1 MNILSIDTS
10 GNNYSLS
17 ISKEND
23 ITTFQDKSDNVSSE
37 SILVEIDNIVSKC
50 SLSPNQINTLI
61 YNNGPGSF
69 TGIRSALTFAKAL
82 KLTMNLNVF
91 GLSKFEL
98 INFKMGLSK
107 IRKTKCIILH
117 FRNNEF
123 FIQSFKGNKS
133 INSPTLVNFDNE
145 KFRYNSST
153 IYICNINLL
162 EKSLK
167 NRSFLKIK
175 ENFHLIDYN
184 LKELPEIID
193 NNMID
198 KIDPKPLYINNYF

>member
-1 MNILSIDTS
+1 MFLILDFTQSFRLALIHNGKLVNKELKTKKNI
-10 GNNYSLS
+10 
-17 ISKEND
+17 
-23 ITTFQDKSDNVSSE
+23 SE
-37 SILVEIDNIVSKC
+37 ILIIEIDKFLKKSHTNIKKIKS
-50 SLSPNQINTLI
+50 I
-61 YNNGPGSF
+61 YIVTGPGSF

-98 INFKMGLSK
+98 INSKMRLSK

-117 FRNNEF
+117 FRKNEF

-145 KFRYNSST
+145 NFRYNSAT
-153 IYICNINLL
+153 VYICDINLNK
-162 EKSLK
+162 KSPENK
-167 NRSFLKIK
+167 SFLKIK

-184 LKELPEIID
+184 LYELPEIID

>member
-1 MNILSIDTS
+1 
-10 GNNYSLS
+10 
-17 ISKEND
+17 
-23 ITTFQDKSDNVSSE
+23 
-37 SILVEIDNIVSKC
+37 
-50 SLSPNQINTLI
+50 
-61 YNNGPGSF
+61 
-69 TGIRSALTFAKAL
+69 
-82 KLTMNLNVF
+82 MNLNVF

-123 FIQSFKGNKS
+123 FVQSFKGNKS
-133 INSPTLVNFDNE
+133 INQPTLVNFDNE

-153 IYICNINLL
+153 IYICDINLL
-162 EKSLK
+162 KKSLENK
-167 NRSFLKIK
+167 SFLKIK

>member
-1 MNILSIDTS
+1 
-10 GNNYSLS
+10 
-17 ISKEND
+17 
-23 ITTFQDKSDNVSSE
+23 
-37 SILVEIDNIVSKC
+37 
-50 SLSPNQINTLI
+50 
-61 YNNGPGSF
+61 
-69 TGIRSALTFAKAL
+69 
-82 KLTMNLNVF
+82 MNLNVF

-145 KFRYNSST
+145 KFRYNNAT
-153 IYICNINLL
+153 IYICDSNLL
-162 EKSLK
+162 KKSLENK
-167 NRSFLKIK
+167 SFLEIK
-175 ENFHLIDYN
+175 ESFHLIDYN
-184 LKELPEIID
+184 LYELPNIID

-198 KIDPKPLYINNYF
+198 KIDPKPLYINNYY

>member
-1 MNILSIDTS
+1 MFLILDFTQSFRLALINNGQLINRELKIKKNI
-10 GNNYSLS
+10 
-17 ISKEND
+17 
-23 ITTFQDKSDNVSSE
+23 SE
-37 SILVEIDNIVSKC
+37 ILIFEIDKFLKKTNTNIKKIKS
-50 SLSPNQINTLI
+50 I
-61 YNNGPGSF
+61 YIITGPGSF
-69 TGIRSALTFAKAL
+69 TGIRTALTFAKAL

-98 INFKMGLSK
+98 INSRMGLSK

-123 FIQSFKGNKS
+123 FIQSFKGNRS
-133 INSPTLVNFDNE
+133 INLPTLVNFDNE
-145 KFRYNSST
+145 KFRYNST
-153 IYICNINLL
+153 TMYICDINLHK
-162 EKSLK
+162 KSLENK
-167 NRSFLKIK
+167 SFLKIK

-184 LKELPEIID
+184 LYELPEIID